1 MHMSNIFVK
10 VVENTVSERQLSVEL
25 NKFKPVKIEGESAE
39 RIVKNLETL
48 LEGKDSLRITAGV
61 NIFSNRLVLM
71 EEVFDIFE
79 EQNIND
85 SAYYYKIF
93 QNSGENNGFQIY
105 CRRGDSIEIKRIR
118 SN

>member
-1 MHMSNIFVK
+1 MSSIIFVK
-10 VVENTVSERQLSVEL
+10 MVDNTVSDKQLLVEIT
-25 NKFKPVKIEGESAE
+25 KVQPIEIKGKSAE

-61 NIFSNRLVLM
+61 NIFSDRLVLM

-93 QNSGENNGFQIY
+93 QNSGENNGLQIY

>member
-1 MHMSNIFVK
+1 MSSIFVK
-10 VVENTVSERQLSVEL
+10 VVVVENTVSEKQLSVEIT
-25 NKFKPVKIEGESAE
+25 KVQPIEIKGKSAE
-39 RIVKNLETL
+39 QIVKNLETL

-61 NIFSNRLVLM
+61 NIFSDRLVLM

>member
-1 MHMSNIFVK
+1 MSSILIKLVD
-10 VVENTVSERQLSVEL
+10 EAVSERQLLVEL
-25 NKFKPVKIEGESAE
+25 TKIQPVKIEGESAE

-48 LEGKDSLRITAGV
+48 LEGKDSLRITAGA
-61 NIFSNRLVLM
+61 NIFSDRLVLM

-79 EQNIND
+79 EQSIND

-105 CRRGDSIEIKRIR
+105 CRRGDGIEIKRIR